1 MTKISKRI
9 TQWLLAIV
17 MAICVCFGIA
27 FTLPQKTASADSVE
41 VTWQESFSVETN
53 AAWDYTRFRINTNG
67 ETWTSY
73 NNQSYADNYL
83 AYTTLNGRTVK
94 EINAAATAAGLSEQ
108 IHACLQPGDGTFS
121 FYSVCV
127 PHAFTELLA
136 EDIYSFSVEAG
147 WSHLDSSTN
156 PTYPGTGNTYTN
168 GTAARWV
175 YRDNTFKMNTGAY
188 ADFSTAS
195 LSFGNQGDQG
205 NGSTCF
211 ILNTGDPTNFWT
223 KYTPAFAMNNPVLN
237 AIYINGKSI
246 NDWNAE
252 AQAAVDAG
260 TATDILYGSTASDN
274 TKAGAPIA
282 VVPGYANN
290 TANGAFF
297 QIYIANNFLP
307 ASAIYSFEWKAGFA
321 YTVTESRDVYYT
333 SKDIRF
339 DSLGSS
345 WRLITEF
352 VDLDSGDMKLIDQG
366 ISHTGVNCFL
376 IGFGGDLHFDAYYCM
391 NDNYAKASP
400 LTGLTYGENLDYIT
414 INGKTIGQIKAEN
427 PDYDYSTSAHGN
439 IKNGGVYAPIFT
451 HMSKGDIGRGVTEN
465 YIQIFIPTDLIDPST
480 VTEIGLDE
488 KIFNLNGTVKYGLTE
503 DITFMKK
510 NGTWV
515 DTRNMVSSENT
526 TISEA
531 YESGTA
537 GELYMVDITSSAWNS
552 TRDPYD
558 YNYPGYLAV
567 RQNLFING
575 VSVHTINTTVDDS
588 AYVYSTTPM
597 DNTATWE
604 YGGKTYDTFKN
615 PVLLY
620 AQGNLLRLWIHKD
633 YMETL
638 KGEVTLTVGENFN
651 YLGTVMKEPLSKVIV
666 TMEAAETVNN
676 TAVNN
681 VVYGDGLYLSF
692 ALSNA
697 DYPTKFTAVGAGY
710 SEYDFLDKITL
721 TLTDATEISLRTAVQ
736 GDWQYYYYLGTAN
749 TIAMKLTGGYRTT
762 GATPPVQITI
772 PAGTQFPSYKYTNE
786 SGVKD
791 VYETTE
797 EVVFKSNDN
806 GVTWYNSS
814 SQYTVTFL
822 DGDGNVFET
831 QKITAGE
838 KATAPAGTPTKT
850 STFEYKYTF
859 NGWYVGE
866 TAFDFENTAIFA
878 NTTITAKFLEE
889 DNTIEVETS
898 ILSAEWG
905 LNSNNFLSFVLGTH
919 DYTGVAT
926 PTSIS
931 GGDVMLKATNLLD
944 KMYFDSQPAR
954 EVIGSKNTNPH
965 FNIWKEGSFGFRVGT
980 EGEDFP
986 YERITIKAGCQF
998 FSNAYVQG
1006 TSKTV
1011 YVTTEE
1017 LVFINMYGSLVEQN
1031 SIPPIE
1037 NVELIRLTYGES
1049 ENWLVFTFDDV
1060 NYPTASDA
1068 AKNLE
1073 ISTAGLNEFRF
1084 FNFIEVTGQIHL
1096 NHYESGTI
1104 TGVDVVETATLSE
1117 IYAHNGMPTTALV
1130 NIWMQQNTFAIRITQ
1145 DYQGGFSTVTSIRVK
1160 AGTEFPS
1167 YQSELRYLVASE
1179 VGFEKDAEETVFTCT
1194 TQTSSG
1200 IDMWMSQGASVRI
1213 AGAENYDSN
1222 NQDYFNQEGYKLS
1235 GIRFQTNI
1243 SKAAVAELESKLE
1256 NGTYTSVTFGTL
1268 IVPSQDLMGGQFTH
1282 DWLNKNGKTFIDLES
1297 SAGIGK
1303 GWAKETDEYF
1313 SYFGSIVKLKTTN
1326 HARNFAGLGYVLVEK
1341 ADGTSEYF
1349 YAPYETSYARSAAYI
1364 AQMAIADRAA
1374 SETDEYKYQVSEN
1387 NNWSPYTDNER
1398 AFLALYLSTLDES
1411 KIPVRN
1417 ISSELAELGGTATL
1431 DMTQNGFAQQ
1441 IGSYIHLTYSTNIN
1455 ILGTLVYSSTA
1466 DATTTVSE
1474 EFYLQAGSGEH
1485 KQYLDLFRT
1494 NGLGYYQGTPGNYSS
1509 TRLIDPNSVYLK
1521 EIIFKN
1527 AELKSGVT
1535 PQVQLVGFRSTY
1547 KTLDTSDLPENSVHL
1562 YLTREQTEDKKN
1574 PSEYQEVTIGV
1585 NLALGG
1591 AFTYLAKSGVY
1602 EGITST
1608 ASKAWFSSTY
1618 SKGNVGMSLD
1628 PSKLQNEDPLAN
1640 NEIIVLGSSG
1650 EGSSRPGVGV
1660 NLINNYDP
1668 GRQIQQSYYAA
1679 VGGSDETTDGSNGY
1693 TRAYCYTESS
1703 DGKYWPYNPVQAGDC
1718 GNNTSQIID
1727 YELNTDKNYIYIK
1740 ARAMDWAQGIDDR
1753 LGSGQT
1759 QTNAIEGGRTTK
1771 SYMEN
1776 YYYLNA
1782 DGTVK
1787 VDNSFVDW
1795 NGFTDMEAC
1804 EFQSNELPA
1813 TILSH
1818 NLAYYVSNTSS
1829 NTSDAWTGDL
1839 TYVQR
1844 PDSYLQS
1851 DVNGANHNGR
1861 KYENWYAWSIDAQ
1874 GSFALGMYIPNVT
1887 NFSSN
1892 VITSSDS
1899 LTTDRNAYANVKGH
1913 SRACP
1918 IWTGTNG
1925 EMLYDYADIRAGW
1938 ESCYVF
1944 NDSYTAPSTAYRME
1958 EYKTMQYSYVISV
1971 NDVTTIRSQFKEIYD
1986 SGALTNGGKIG
1997 EKVGLD
2003 AWARMDKA
2011 WTW

>member
-1 MTKISKRI
+1 MTRISKKI
-9 TQWLLAIV
+9 IGWLLGVVAFVALALGIV
-17 MAICVCFGIA
+17 
-27 FTLPQKTASADSVE
+27 FTRPQTKTVSADEVSVTWEDSQVSVE
-41 VTWQESFSVETN
+41 NDGNYQRLRV
-53 AAWDYTRFRINTNG
+53 NTSG
-67 ETWTSY
+67 LHWTSY

-83 AYTTLNGRTVK
+83 AYTKLNGRTVK
-94 EINAAATAAGLSEQ
+94 EINAAATAAGETSQ
-108 IHACLQPGDGTFS
+108 IHACLQPAGSFS
-121 FYSVCV
+121 FYSVYI
-127 PHAFTELLA
+127 PNDFKELLV
-136 EDIYSFSVEAG
+136 EDVYSFSVEPG
-147 WSHLDSSTN
+147 WSHLDSSTH
-156 PTYPGTGNTYTN
+156 PTYPGTGNTYTVSSTMRYN
-168 GTAARWV
+168 KREGSAWR
-175 YRDNTFKMNTGAY
+175 MNTAGYTNIATG
-188 ADFSTAS
+188 ST
-195 LSFGNQGDQG
+195 FGVTNQGTT
-205 NGSTCF
+205 NGSTCYLLYTKNTLWSNTSTLKLNDP
-211 ILNTGDPTNFWT
+211 ILNN
-223 KYTPAFAMNNPVLN
+223 
-237 AIYINGKSI
+237 IYINGKSI
-246 NDWNAE
+246 DDWNEE
-252 AQAAVDAG
+252 AQAEVAAG
-260 TATDILYGSTASDN
+260 TATDMLYGSTHGQNSN
-274 TKAGAPIA
+274 AGAPIA
-282 VVPGYANN
+282 VLPGH
-290 TANGAFF
+290 GAEVGSFF
-297 QIYIANNFLP
+297 QIYVSEGFLP
-307 ASAIYSFEWKAGFA
+307 TSEVYTIEWKENFEYMAAGTRA
-321 YTVTESRDVYYT
+321 TYYMPETVRL
-333 SKDIRF
+333 

-345 WRLITEF
+345 WRAITEF
-352 VDLDSGDMKLIDQG
+352 VDLDGGDVLASDQG
-366 ISHTGVNCFL
+366 AGEYAGVNCFL
-376 IGFGGDLHFDAYYCM
+376 IRFGAQANIASYMCL

-400 LTGLTYGENLDYIT
+400 LTGLTYGENLDHIT
-414 INGKTIGQIKAEN
+414 INGKTIGEIKAEN

-439 IKNGGVYAPIFT
+439 IKNGGMYSPIFA
-451 HMSKGDIGRGVTEN
+451 HMGSADLGRGKEN
-465 YIQIFIPTDLIDPST
+465 YIQIYIPTDLIDPST

-488 KIFNLNGTVKYGLTE
+488 RIFNLNGTVKYGLTE
-503 DITFMKK
+503 DITFVKK
-510 NGTWV
+510 NGSWV

-588 AYVYSTTPM
+588 AYVYSTSPM
-597 DNTATWE
+597 DNTTTWE

-721 TLTDATEISLRTAVQ
+721 TLTDATEIPLRTAVQ

-954 EVIGSKNTNPH
+954 EVLGSQNTNPH

-980 EGEDFP
+980 AGEDFP
-986 YERITIKAGCQF
+986 YERITIRAGCQF
-998 FSNAYVQG
+998 LSNAYVQG

-1017 LVFINMYGSLVEQN
+1017 LVFVNMYGSLVEQN

-1130 NIWMQQNTFAIRITQ
+1130 NIWMQQNTFAIRITE
-1145 DYQGGFSTVTSIRVK
+1145 DHQGGFSTVTSIRVK

-1303 GWAKETDEYF
+1303 GWAKETDEYV

-1341 ADGTSEYF
+1341 EDGTSEYF

-1431 DMTQNGFAQQ
+1431 DMTQNGLAQQ

-1918 IWTGTNG
+1918 IWTGTDG
-1925 EMLYDYADIRAGW
+1925 KMLYDYADIRAGW